1 MKKSLLASAKSLRA
15 LSRLPDRTLA
25 AVNTLATGKHR
36 LNIEIRH
43 QKQLLDRFD
52 QMINRLVIGIILA
65 AVILGSLF
73 SRCKSPTG
81 RLCSSNG
88 YLWLLYS
95 LCGHRHRCRKIFYD
109 RFRK

>member
-1 MKKSLLASAKSLRA
+1 MLASAKSLRA

-65 AVILGSLF
+65 AVILGSSLLVVA
-73 SRCKSPTG
+73 SPQQG
-81 RLCSSNG
+81 GFVHQMGIFG
-88 YLWLLYS
+88 YCIAFVIIVTVAGKYFL
-95 LCGHRHRCRKIFYD
+95 
-109 RFRK
+109 